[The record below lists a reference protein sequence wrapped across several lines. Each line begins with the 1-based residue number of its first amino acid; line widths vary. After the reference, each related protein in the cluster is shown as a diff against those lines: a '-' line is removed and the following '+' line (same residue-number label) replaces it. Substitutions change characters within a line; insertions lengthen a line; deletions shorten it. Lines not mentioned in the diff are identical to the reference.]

1 MAGRRPPGDNI
12 GVSSPVVERT
22 KQTEREARLHLATG
36 YADLPAQI
44 ARASADLMG
53 FLERARNEGSI
64 VAGYGAAARGT
75 VLLNLAGITPEQ
87 LRFVVDR
94 SPDKQGRLLP
104 GCRIPIHAPGEI
116 ERARPDD
123 ILILPWPLAP
133 EIERQLAGARSWGAR
148 FLVAMP
154 HFEFLE

>member
-1 MAGRRPPGDNI
+1 M
-12 GVSSPVVERT
+12 
-22 KQTEREARLHLATG
+22 
-36 YADLPAQI
+36 
-44 ARASADLMG
+44 
-53 FLERARNEGSI
+53 

-75 VLLNLAGITPEQ
+75 VLLNVAGIAPEQ
-87 LRFVVDR
+87 LPFVVDR

-116 ERARPDD
+116 ERVRPDD